1 MQPAIE
7 SLQTLSD
14 LFNQVDG
21 HYRIFD
27 VGCRLKKLSTTEFS
41 AFENSQK
48 PYPMPWLR
56 HAWVG
61 ILLWH
66 NDRQAAAP
74 TIWFLKF
81 PLDEQG
87 FLIQAARDEFLN
99 QLLETIGTNMLD
111 QQESAAIGD
120 KLQHSN
126 LAFTPDQERMAAFN
140 ACARRV
146 LKQPASAY
154 YSAVRDY
161 ILAAKPSDE
170 WQQLGVQGFAD
181 LVQRLEDDDSL
192 VKAVSMAVATLP
204 NPVLVNL
211 AIQCEN
217 VILPYQLSQA
227 LLQRGQQTED
237 AGERIACLR
246 GVSQGP
252 NSKERQAWLLQ
263 LLSGSEA
270 TDVELL
276 AVVVSKCQA
285 DLPEDGVLSA
295 FLEACALDQGVF
307 NALVGELMYQQD
319 LRRAILNLLRS
330 PQRSDRLAQA
340 FGELLQAQTNA

>member
-27 VGCRLKKLSTTEFS
+27 IGCRLAKLSTAEFS

-61 ILLWH
+61 ILLWQ
-66 NDRQAAAP
+66 NDRQEAAP

-111 QQESAAIGD
+111 QQESVAIGD

-146 LKQPASAY
+146 LRQPTSSFY
-154 YSAVRDY
+154 VPVRDY
-161 ILAAKPSDE
+161 FLSAKPNDA

-181 LVQRLEDDDSL
+181 IVQRLGDDESL
-192 VKAVSMAVATLP
+192 VAVVSKAVVTLP
-204 NPVLVNL
+204 NPVLVSL

-217 VILPYQLSQA
+217 IILPYQLSQSF
-227 LLQRGQQTED
+227 LQRGQETDD

-246 GVSQGP
+246 GLSQGP

-263 LLSGSEA
+263 LLSGNEDL
-270 TDVELL
+270 DVELL

-285 DLPEDGVLSA
+285 DLAEDAVLSA
-295 FLEACALDQGVF
+295 FLEACAPDQSVF

-319 LRRAILNLLRS
+319 LRRAILNILRS
-330 PQRSDRLAQA
+330 PQRSDRLAQT
-340 FGELLQAQTNA
+340 FGELLQAQTNV

>member
-27 VGCRLKKLSTTEFS
+27 IGCRLKKLSTTEFS

-61 ILLWH
+61 ILLWQ
-66 NDRQAAAP
+66 NERQEAAP

-192 VKAVSMAVATLP
+192 VTAVSMAVATLP
-204 NPVLVNL
+204 NPVLVNP
-211 AIQCEN
+211 AIQC
-217 VILPYQLSQA
+217 
-227 LLQRGQQTED
+227 
-237 AGERIACLR
+237 
-246 GVSQGP
+246 
-252 NSKERQAWLLQ
+252 
-263 LLSGSEA
+263 
-270 TDVELL
+270 
-276 AVVVSKCQA
+276 
-285 DLPEDGVLSA
+285 
-295 FLEACALDQGVF
+295 
-307 NALVGELMYQQD
+307 
-319 LRRAILNLLRS
+319 
-330 PQRSDRLAQA
+330 
-340 FGELLQAQTNA
+340 